1 MVQFPTP
8 GGYVSG
14 CISLSLCL
22 CLYLMNGLLLYF
34 LMRVEPSE
42 RKMQVNF
49 GKDPDHILQTKKKK
63 SKFSKV
69 PFQCIFH
76 DFGFTVHITL
86 SNEQIF
92 I

>member
-14 CISLSLCL
+14 CICLSLCL
-22 CLYLMNGLLLYF
+22 CLYLMNGFLLYF

-49 GKDPDHILQTKKKK
+49 GKDPDHILQTKKKNPNLQRCHFNV
-63 SKFSKV
+63 FSM
-69 PFQCIFH
+69 I
-76 DFGFTVHITL
+76 L
-86 SNEQIF
+86 ALRF
-92 I
+92 ILL